1 MLYLTNTRFLN
12 YYSSEAT
19 GKKSVTS
26 TQKPGECQRLSSLT
40 FGCFSNRARS
50 PQPSPKLEEISKP
63 SSKESD
69 YPEGKNMPGTLSTTL
84 PFYFDTSG
92 KLKST
97 ILVSASQ
104 PAVLKAHTSTVSL
117 FTATLL
123 LLGRN
128 HPVEPYSFCNTTKT
142 FFGSMQRLWCFG
154 CEVKM

>member
-1 MLYLTNTRFLN
+1 MYLTNTRFLN

-19 GKKSVTS
+19 SKKSVTS

-50 PQPSPKLEEISKP
+50 PQPSPKLEEISKA

-69 YPEGKNMPGTLSTTL
+69 YPEGKNMPGTLSPTL
-84 PFYFDTSG
+84 PFYSDTSG

-97 ILVSASQ
+97 TLVSGSK
-104 PAVLKAHTSTVSL
+104 PAVFKVHTNSVSL

-128 HPVEPYSFCNTTKT
+128 HPVEHYSFYNTTNT
-142 FFGSMQRLWCFG
+142 LFGSMQRLLG
-154 CEVKM
+154 ALDVK